1 MPDIDFAEVRDEID
15 SQLSPPLP
23 IADIT
28 HRAHRRN
35 RARAAV
41 TVLTVGVAVA
51 AVTVGAIQL
60 TADRERSPVVPP
72 AGVTD
77 PTPPSGKAGP
87 ITPPVRSS
95 TFPAG
100 SQATFTAAVNQKIS
114 YAITRLPGIAVTFA
128 WSRTVDGGLTWVSH
142 DLPTLA
148 QPVGTP
154 FTSGP
159 QVLDLT
165 TVIAGQLISHDGGT
179 SWTRRPASGVA
190 RERPAG
196 WLGAVRAG
204 CRRTDRRYRPSGRCI
219 AHLHG
224 CAEKLLA
231 AVLGRTDRRFDSIW
245 LGCPGGLVVSHNRG
259 ASWKAFHVLPAD
271 ANKGTTFTGLTGDQP
286 IVWVDSADG
295 QRGYAIADGGA
306 PGARQQ
312 TIFRTDNGGT
322 SWQKIRVVQGNVPT
336 MDGGLTGL
344 SVLPDG
350 SFLNGGVTA
359 NIKPLVRS
367 SDDGATYQ
375 PLAPVFPTEDPV
387 RTPLGTFVSF
397 HWEDVGSPKNIYVVS
412 DDGIHWSPIPVPTGV
427 KPPQF

>member
-190 RERPAG
+190 VSVLPAG
-196 WLGAVRAG
+196 WVLSAPGVDGPIVAIDPADGASHTFTGAPKNCSRPYSG
-204 CRRTDRRYRPSGRCI
+204 EPTDG
-219 AHLHG
+219 
-224 CAEKLLA
+224 
-231 AVLGRTDRRFDSIW
+231 SIW